1 MMALTIM
8 RRLGR
13 VFLIALIVA
22 SLAGAALSA
31 EFWGSAK
38 SDVYHYPHCRYA
50 KIIDKDFLIKFSS
63 PGEAVRKGYRACK
76 VCKPPQA
83 SVHIPASQGR

>member
-1 MMALTIM
+1 MKALTIN
-8 RRLGR
+8 RWLGR
-13 VFLIALIVA
+13 AFLIAFIVA

-31 EFWGSAK
+31 EFWGSIK

-63 PGEAVRKGYRACK
+63 PGEAVKKGYRPCK
-76 VCKPPQA
+76 VCGPPYAQ
-83 SVHIPASQGR
+83 VHLPDN